1 MKPHETMDKNLP
13 YINSTPANFNQNCD
27 HAKNLTSKSRN
38 PSGKAF
44 SDGNGPLTT
53 NLSFLA
59 PVVRR
64 SPMSMPIDQATLLIK
79 LRILDSKSD
88 RLSTMSTYGCPTQAW
103 KLKKNI

>member
-1 MKPHETMDKNLP
+1 MKKFLIMTPHEIMDKNLP
-13 YINSTPANFNQNCD
+13 HINSAPASFKTEITL
-27 HAKNLTSKSRN
+27 KNLTSKSRN

-88 RLSTMSTYGCPTQAW
+88 RLSTMST
-103 KLKKNI
+103 

>member
-1 MKPHETMDKNLP
+1 MTSHEMMGKNP
-13 YINSTPANFNQNCD
+13 IHINSTPASF
-27 HAKNLTSKSRN
+27 KTEITLKKLTSKSRN

-53 NLSFLA
+53 NLSFRA
-59 PVVRR
+59 PVVKR

-88 RLSTMSTYGCPTQAW
+88 RLSTMST
-103 KLKKNI
+103 